1 MHKVLEWLRTTQ
13 TLSPVRARRMHSRR
27 SNQYEVISKVTT
39 LLRGNKNQ
47 VAQGTHQM
55 LILSPD
61 PPKQLLTGSGQTET

>member
-1 MHKVLEWLRTTQ
+1 MHRILAWLRATQ
-13 TLSPVRARRMHSRR
+13 TLGPVRARRMHSRR
-27 SNQYEVISKVTT
+27 SNQYEVISKVIT

-47 VAQGTHQM
+47 VAQGTHQV